1 MQLNGQSEIIER
13 VNTLTFDIFGTVLD
27 LAGSLVPPL
36 EKLLHECNTPGYL
49 TGADVWKQWRLR
61 QRLEQY
67 QENIIMLGHSGYLEV
82 KKKALLY
89 TLRLLEI
96 EFTYEKVDEFMKSY
110 HELIPFQDAVSG
122 LKRLGT
128 KYRLVILSNGEE
140 WYLKQLIENN
150 IGIEFNEILCAEMVS
165 QFKPHPSVYRFAA
178 NRLELE
184 PSQIMMVASHSFDIL
199 GARHSGFRGAYV
211 NRYGLP
217 YEESKFRPD
226 IIVND
231 FEQLCDK
238 LGV

>member
-1 MQLNGQSEIIER
+1 MQLNGQPETIER

-82 KKKALLY
+82 KKKALVY

-184 PSQIMMVASHSFDIL
+184 PAQIMMVASHSFDIL

-217 YEESKFRPD
+217 YEESEFRPD
-226 IIVND
+226 FIVND

>member
-1 MQLNGQSEIIER
+1 MQLNGQPETIER

-184 PSQIMMVASHSFDIL
+184 PAQIMMVASHSFDIL

>member
-1 MQLNGQSEIIER
+1 MQLNGQPETIER

-36 EKLLHECNTPGYL
+36 EKLLKECNTPGSL
-49 TGADVWKQWRLR
+49 TGADVWNQWRLR

-184 PSQIMMVASHSFDIL
+184 PAQIMMVASHSFDIL

>member
-1 MQLNGQSEIIER
+1 MQLNGQTETIER

-110 HELIPFQDAVSG
+110 HDLIPFQDAVSG

-184 PSQIMMVASHSFDIL
+184 PAQIMMVASHSFDIL

>member
-1 MQLNGQSEIIER
+1 MQLNGQPETIER

-67 QENIIMLGHSGYLEV
+67 QENIIILGHSGYLEV

-184 PSQIMMVASHSFDIL
+184 PAQIMMVASHSFDIL

>member
-1 MQLNGQSEIIER
+1 MQFNGQQETIER

-184 PSQIMMVASHSFDIL
+184 PAQIMMVASHSFDIL